1 MSIFADFS
9 WIGKGVEF
17 DYEAR
22 TMRLVIDSDCL
33 DKIEK
38 KRRINISASIDVTL
52 LMKNMI
58 QHQQEWKLA
67 SDVQGRDPFKNK
79 REIILF

>member
-1 MSIFADFS
+1 
-9 WIGKGVEF
+9 VEF

-58 QHQQEWKLA
+58 QHQQE
-67 SDVQGRDPFKNK
+67 
-79 REIILF
+79 